1 MPRPRL
7 SVIIPTVDEE
17 DALRATLPA
26 ALALGDEVI
35 VSDGG
40 SRDATVDVAR
50 QAGAVVVEG
59 AAGRG
64 GQLNRGAAAATGDV
78 LLFLHADTLPAPATR
93 QQIDDAVAAG
103 CGAGGSLLRFDVAGP
118 LLRFGAGWI
127 NRRTALLRLPLGD
140 QAQFTTRQAF
150 DEVGGFRDWPILE
163 DLDLM
168 RRLKRRHRVAVL
180 PGLVTT
186 SSRRFRRGGPART
199 VARNWTIWLL
209 YACGVSP
216 QRLARLYR
224 QR

>member
-7 SVIIPTVDEE
+7 SVIIPTLDEAE
-17 DALRATLPA
+17 ALRATLA
-26 ALALGDEVI
+26 AAVAIADEVI

-40 SRDATVDVAR
+40 SSDGTVELAKRSGAR
-50 QAGAVVVEG
+50 VVNG

-64 GQLNRGAAAATGDV
+64 SQLNRGAAAAAGDV
-78 LLFLHADTLPAPATR
+78 LLFLHADTLPAPDTR
-93 QQIDDAVAAG
+93 TQIEAALAAG
-103 CGAGGSLLRFDVAGP
+103 WSGGGSRIRFDVAGP

-140 QAQFTTRQAF
+140 QAQFFTRTAF
-150 DEVGGFRDWPILE
+150 DELGGFRDWPILE

-168 RRLKRRHRVAVL
+168 RRFQRRYAVAIL
-180 PGLVTT
+180 AGPVTT
-186 SSRRFRRGGPART
+186 SSRRFRHGGAART

-209 YACGVSP
+209 FLCGVRP

-224 QR
+224 AR